1 MAVRNV
7 VRAGASACLGVGLV
21 LCGGAAIASADP
33 AGDNP
38 GSGRADQGAAADS
51 RAGNPDPGSA
61 ANPRSQGDAQAGD
74 TTAGRDAAD
83 GATPAAGS
91 AGKSN
96 GNGAAGGPA
105 GAPDRSPVPDRITDR
120 VSDAVNPTLP
130 DQASPVAKAAV
141 DNALDKTS
149 GAAAKTGP
157 TLPDQASPVAKAA
170 VDNAGPV
177 GVASAV
183 SAADPGPAAAAA
195 PGSGSVE
202 AQTAATGSGPTDLV
216 SLIWTSLVNA
226 AGTSANTTN
235 KSPVPTVSV
244 SAPTAL
250 LPADALAVSLTV
262 GADSPAPAPSAD
274 ALTPQLLSDI
284 SYATAPADRP
294 ARTSGTGLL
303 AYLAT
308 QISLGVREALRNVSV
323 TELALAALPGL
334 VGLLFFFA
342 SGVGLGRRQARF
354 GFALQ
359 STGAMRFAAPGP
371 LGVVRSGS
379 LVAVRV
385 RETSRPGR
393 ARLTAVTNAA

>member
-1 MAVRNV
+1 MPRPSATAV
-7 VRAGASACLGVGLV
+7 
-21 LCGGAAIASADP
+21 
-33 AGDNP
+33 
-38 GSGRADQGAAADS
+38 
-51 RAGNPDPGSA
+51 
-61 ANPRSQGDAQAGD
+61 
-74 TTAGRDAAD
+74 
-83 GATPAAGS
+83 
-91 AGKSN
+91 
-96 GNGAAGGPA
+96 
-105 GAPDRSPVPDRITDR
+105 
-120 VSDAVNPTLP
+120 
-130 DQASPVAKAAV
+130 
-141 DNALDKTS
+141 
-149 GAAAKTGP
+149 
-157 TLPDQASPVAKAA
+157 
-170 VDNAGPV
+170 
-177 GVASAV
+177 
-183 SAADPGPAAAAA
+183 
-195 PGSGSVE
+195 
-202 AQTAATGSGPTDLV
+202 
-216 SLIWTSLVNA
+216 
-226 AGTSANTTN
+226 
-235 KSPVPTVSV
+235 VSV